1 MILTCWFR
9 SKYKYSVVAD
19 SDIVLTDEAPLAL
32 ALDNRVESPR
42 IGRLSATPRSH
53 AVQEMF
59 PDDIRPLFFEVVAET
74 DLSWK
79 QAVRSLELCI
89 DCWTATGDRD
99 GILQFPEFDT
109 PAIRSVVSVLGEL
122 QSSYLATER
131 MRLSTDQDIAVIDED
146 HLSELDRTVLPPP
159 TEYEAHT
166 SLSSSHVSFPE
177 LRIFP
182 SATSIVS
189 TIVDQ
194 IDPETADQFGI
205 VLVEDSLYSALIES
219 ALEARE
225 IPYRGGP
232 GFEDDEDVRAF
243 LRLLETAFAGSDQRV
258 ADIRPV
264 LATAGIE
271 IPRDVEEQ
279 RVDSLSSN
287 QLRSYVEFR
296 EAVENETFGDVVAVY
311 ESIADTKL
319 TDLRREFE
327 ELGVIDDSVTEERVT
342 RFQYYLN
349 AFSVPTETDASDGVL
364 LAGATSTAYVDRP
377 VVFYI
382 GLGPDW
388 AQTPPEYPW
397 IDQAEYLERD
407 LSRFERLLQN
417 GEQRYYFVQET
428 QAGSDVTPCVY
439 LRRLLDESFEA
450 FDDLPH
456 ERHNSVPTAP
466 QRAPFAEPDRPTTPH
481 DNVET
486 VSQSR
491 LKSLVNSPRD
501 AYFDQLVDSP
511 EVLPIARGTVLHEAA
526 EIYVADPSV
535 LEDQR
540 ERVLNAMCAQ
550 LDPYLSDSKRAVQRT
565 QLELGLDAITAYL
578 DANPAAEGGYETY
591 DFLDRENELAS
602 TLGVDCES
610 PLTERWFVSPSLGMH
625 GYIDLI
631 QDITTLVDYKS
642 GSKDSAADILD
653 SAAIDPVDEYPNFQA
668 LVYLAKHREERPDEQ
683 LDMHFVY
690 LLHDTDEAVTG
701 NPPEPADL
709 VTTITYVPARFG
721 EFVARRE
728 TFETVTDYADSNDR
742 CKTLHKLGYEA
753 YREFFETHELPRAGE
768 DPDQRHRVTESFIEY
783 AQDHV
788 GPHKYVREGCR
799 QVIGDLDDVPSGYVL
814 KSDLDA
820 FEAFV
825 DEQRAALNEYRRDR
839 FPVAYRDDGPNWDR
853 VDHRDLILTDR

>member
-1 MILTCWFR
+1 
-9 SKYKYSVVAD
+9 
-19 SDIVLTDEAPLAL
+19 
-32 ALDNRVESPR
+32 
-42 IGRLSATPRSH
+42 
-53 AVQEMF
+53 MF
-59 PDDIRPLFFEVVAET
+59 PDDIRSLFFEIIAET

-79 QAVRSLELCI
+79 QAVRALELCI

-99 GILQFPEFDT
+99 GILAYPEFDT
-109 PAIRSVVSVLGEL
+109 PAIRSVVSMLGKL

-131 MRLSTDQDIAVIDED
+131 MSLSADQDIAVIDED
-146 HLSELDRTVLPPP
+146 HLSELDRSILPPQ
-159 TEYEAHT
+159 TEYETHS

-177 LRIFP
+177 LRIFS

-205 VLVEDSLYSALIES
+205 VLVEDNLYSALIES

-243 LRLLETAFAGSDQRV
+243 LRLLETTFAGVDQRV
-258 ADIRPV
+258 SDIRPV
-264 LATAGIE
+264 LTTAGIE

-279 RVDSLSSN
+279 RVDSLASS
-287 QLRSYVEFR
+287 QLSSYVEFR
-296 EAVENETFGDVVAVY
+296 EAVENGTFRDVVTVY

-319 TDLRREFE
+319 TDLRREFD

-342 RFQYYLN
+342 RFQYYLD

-397 IDQAEYLERD
+397 IDQADYLERD
-407 LSRFERLLQN
+407 LTRFERLLQN

-439 LRRLLDESFEA
+439 LRRLLDESFET

-456 ERHNSVPTAP
+456 TRHSGVSTAP
-466 QRAPFAEPDRPTTPH
+466 QTAPFAEPDASTTPH
-481 DNVET
+481 EDVET

-501 AYFDQLVDSP
+501 AYFDRLVDSP
-511 EVLPIARGTVLHEAA
+511 EVLPMARGTVLHEAA
-526 EIYVADPSV
+526 EIYVADLSV

-540 ERVLNAMCAQ
+540 ERVLDAMCTQ
-550 LDPYLSDSKRAVQRT
+550 LDPYLGDSKRAVQRT
-565 QLELGLDAITAYL
+565 HLELGLDAITAYL
-578 DANPAAEGGYETY
+578 DANPASGGEYETY
-591 DFLDRENELAS
+591 DFLDRENELAN
-602 TLGVDCES
+602 TLGVDCDS
-610 PLTERWFVSPSLGMH
+610 PLTERWFESPSIGMH

-631 QDITTLVDYKS
+631 QDTTTLVDYKS

-683 LDMHFVY
+683 LNMHFVH
-690 LLHDTDEAVTG
+690 LLHDTDEAIRG

-709 VTTITYVPARFG
+709 VTTVTYVPATFG
-721 EFVARRE
+721 EFVTSRA
-728 TFETVTDYADSNDR
+728 TFETVTDFADSNDR

-768 DPDQRHRVTESFIEY
+768 DPDQRHRVTEAFIEY

-799 QVIGDLDDVPSGYVL
+799 LVIDDLDDVPSGYVL

-825 DEQRAALNEYRRDR
+825 DEQLTALNEYRQDR
-839 FPVAYRDDGPNWDR
+839 FPVAYREDGPNWDR